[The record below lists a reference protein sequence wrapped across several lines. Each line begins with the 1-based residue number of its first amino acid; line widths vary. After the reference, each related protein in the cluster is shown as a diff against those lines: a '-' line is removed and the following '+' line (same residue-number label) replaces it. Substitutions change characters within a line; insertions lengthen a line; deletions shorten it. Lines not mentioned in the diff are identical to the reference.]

1 MMATLAFNEL
11 MQSKFLHNI
20 AFIPKLW
27 LTKVIWTVFEDYYVL
42 FYSKFFCTEI
52 VFPDKV
58 YNSVEKYLL
67 KVYKN
72 STKETLMK
80 LLFIFFNRQGCFI
93 IYIINLTFTF
103 SSSAFSLEIMEPLAC
118 SCILCCFAL
127 FATFSNRL
135 IRLSIVSSRISF
147 CSNNCSLMVIEMVKR
162 QWRRSSAFIINF
174 KHISHLF
181 LVFLLLTLNK

>member
-27 LTKVIWTVFEDYYVL
+27 LTKVVWTVFDNYYVL
-42 FYSKFFCTEI
+42 FCSKFFYTEI

-58 YNSVEKYLL
+58 YNSVGKYLL

-80 LLFIFFNRQGCFI
+80 LLFIFFNRQG
-93 IYIINLTFTF
+93 Y
-103 SSSAFSLEIMEPLAC
+103 
-118 SCILCCFAL
+118 
-127 FATFSNRL
+127 
-135 IRLSIVSSRISF
+135 VS
-147 CSNNCSLMVIEMVKR
+147 
-162 QWRRSSAFIINF
+162 
-174 KHISHLF
+174 
-181 LVFLLLTLNK
+181 